1 MNAEELYGSYSIKVP
16 KEVTVII
23 EKGQYGINFID
34 KDQVI
39 REDPVDF
46 KTSCTGF
53 LKLKTL
59 SETFE
64 KSIN

>member
-1 MNAEELYGSYSIKVP
+1 M
-16 KEVTVII
+16 

-34 KDQVI
+34 QDQVI

-59 SETFE
+59 LSETFE
-64 KSIN
+64 KSII

>member
-1 MNAEELYGSYSIKVP
+1 M
-16 KEVTVII
+16 TDII

-46 KTSCTGF
+46 KTACTGF